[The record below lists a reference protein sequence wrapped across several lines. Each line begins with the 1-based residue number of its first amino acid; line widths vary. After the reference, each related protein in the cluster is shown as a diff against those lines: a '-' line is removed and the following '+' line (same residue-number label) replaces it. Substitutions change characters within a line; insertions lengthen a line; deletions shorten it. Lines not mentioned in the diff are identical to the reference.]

1 MRTALSTAGLV
12 CLAAGLLAGS
22 AAPSRAAI
30 STLQVVQDTCQNAA
44 KQVEAQT
51 GTPKSLLT
59 AISLAESGRWDD
71 KQKASYSWPWTVT
84 TGGPTTYFA
93 SKEEA
98 IEGVKALQAKGVTNI
113 DVGCMQVNL
122 RYHPHAFSSLE
133 DAFDPVTNV
142 GYGARFLTGLQKET
156 NSWPDATARYHSA
169 DPKKGGDYRDRVLA
183 LWERVTGRKSAELG
197 TVTTYQA
204 DTPPEEIK
212 EVTLASVQ
220 ARFRAR
226 LAAEHAAPKNGK
238 AMAQFEKWRQDRAG
252 FGQPRITAGAAR
264 VAELRKQHQQDLQAE
279 KMTFEDKRKMQLE
292 LWRQTHSSA
301 AFRQ

>member
-1 MRTALSTAGLV
+1 MSTARATAGLI

-22 AAPSRAAI
+22 AGEGLTAI
-30 STLQVVQDTCQNAA
+30 QTLQVVQETCQNAA
-44 KQVEAQT
+44 KKVEAT
-51 GTPKSLLT
+51 VGTPKSLLT

-71 KQKASYSWPWTVT
+71 KQRASYSWPWTVT
-84 TGGPTTYFA
+84 TGGPTAYYA

-98 IEGVKALQAKGVTNI
+98 VEAVKLLQSKGATNI

-122 RYHPHAFSSLE
+122 RYHPHAFDSLD
-133 DAFDPVTNV
+133 DAFDPETNV
-142 GYGARFLTGLQKET
+142 GYGARFLKGLQKET
-156 NSWPDATARYHSA
+156 NSWADATARYHSA
-169 DPKKGGDYRDRVLA
+169 DPKKGGDYRDRVLG
-183 LWERVTGRKSAELG
+183 LWERVTGRTRTDLG

-204 DTPPEEIK
+204 DAPPEEMK

-226 LAAEHAAPKNGK
+226 LAAEMAAPKNSR
-238 AMAQFEKWRQDRAG
+238 AMAQFDKWKQDRAG
-252 FGQPRITAGAAR
+252 FASPKVTAGAQR
-264 VAELRKQHQQDLQAE
+264 VTELRRQHQTDQQSE

-292 LWRQTHSSA
+292 MWRQNHSAA